1 MCANSPHP
9 LTSIYPFATNLT
21 FFLVTSPSDPTFSAN
36 TRWPSWTHMSMG
48 HSTSMKTPFHH
59 KLLYSSVIA
68 STHSSMLTCPIAS
81 WYEQGAS
88 TVKNNAPPSLL
99 PSGSVPPVLV
109 VSALVPP
116 EVGVSC
122 CTASIDGFFVGGLDP
137 SCSLGSSSGQVGG
150 MPLLVWVDLW
160 MVGVMV
166 GGFGLCDV
174 GV

>member
-1 MCANSPHP
+1 
-9 LTSIYPFATNLT
+9 
-21 FFLVTSPSDPTFSAN
+21 
-36 TRWPSWTHMSMG
+36 MG
-48 HSTSMKTPFHH
+48 HSTLMKTPFHC

-68 STHSSMLTCPIAS
+68 STHSSVSTHPIAS
-81 WYEQGAS
+81 QYEQGMS

-122 CTASIDGFFVGGLDP
+122 CTAGIDGFFVGGLDP
-137 SCSLGSSSGQVGG
+137 SCSLGSLSGWVGG
-150 MPLLVWVDLW
+150 TPLLARVDLR